1 MIPSRIPG
9 SSDTPFS
16 ETEEYVDRLMGLLLP
31 QAAMIYRA
39 GKPRPVSLDNFDRVV
54 RQEAEALRCLIDE
67 ARRIVLERLQWQ
79 RANAES
85 SGRPMDIAAYE
96 IWHRHQARVA
106 QRLQEDL
113 ATITR
118 LHHARRVEVSVAR
131 RQAAGLTV
139 RHEIRVI

>member
-16 ETEEYVDRLMGLLLP
+16 ETEGYVGRLMGLPLP

-39 GKPRPVSLDNFDRVV
+39 GKPWPVSLDNFDRVV
-54 RQEAEALRCLIDE
+54 QQEAEALRCSLDE

-79 RANAES
+79 RANAEN
-85 SGRPMDIAAYE
+85 SGRPMNTAVHE
-96 IWHRHQARVA
+96 IGHRYQARVA

-113 ATITR
+113 ATITKV
-118 LHHARRVEVSVAR
+118 HHAVLKYRWQEGK
-131 RQAAGLTV
+131 QPD
-139 RHEIRVI
+139 